1 MSLPRPTPPKLALAF
16 TIRAEIEAPLAG
28 GPSLGGNRL
37 HIPITGGEIT
47 GPRLQGRVLP
57 GGSDWPLLRT
67 DGATQIEA
75 LYSIEA
81 SDGTPIMVRNNGLRT
96 STPEIAT
103 KMRAGEM
110 LDPSQYYFRSSP
122 TFDAPDGP
130 HQWLRET
137 IFVASLALAGREII
151 IDVYAVE

>member
-1 MSLPRPTPPKLALAF
+1 MAAQTGYKSMTLPRPTPPSLSLAF
-16 TIRAEIEAPLAG
+16 TIRAQIAAPIG
-28 GPSLGGNRL
+28 SGPSLGGTRL
-37 HIPITGGEIT
+37 HIAITGGEIT

-57 GGSDWPLLRT
+57 GGSDWPLLRA

-81 SDGTPIMVRNNGLRT
+81 SDGTPIIVRNNGLRT
-96 STPEIAT
+96 
-103 KMRAGEM
+103 GEL
-110 LDPSQYYFRSSP
+110 LDPSQYYFRSTP

-137 IFVASLALAGREII
+137 VFVASLAPAGREII
-151 IDVYAVE
+151 IDVFAVE

>member
-1 MSLPRPTPPKLALAF
+1 MTLPRPTPPSLSLAF
-16 TIRAEIEAPLAG
+16 TIRAQIAAPIG
-28 GPSLGGNRL
+28 SGPSLGGTRL
-37 HIPITGGEIT
+37 HIAITGGEIT

-57 GGSDWPLLRT
+57 GGSDWPLLRA

-81 SDGTPIMVRNNGLRT
+81 SDGTPIIVRNNGLRT
-96 STPEIAT
+96 STPEIAA
-103 KMRAGEM
+103 KMRTGEL
-110 LDPSQYYFRSSP
+110 LDPSQYYFRSTP

-137 IFVASLALAGREII
+137 VFVASLAPAGREII
-151 IDVYAVE
+151 IDVFAVE